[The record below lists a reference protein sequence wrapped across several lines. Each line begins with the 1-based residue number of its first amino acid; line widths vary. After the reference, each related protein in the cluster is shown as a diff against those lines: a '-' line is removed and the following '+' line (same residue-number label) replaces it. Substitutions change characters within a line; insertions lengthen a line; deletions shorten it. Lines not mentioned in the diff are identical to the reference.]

1 MKKKAVG
8 VKCRHKP
15 TKSCMMCQKRK
26 KKCDRLTPSCTACLE
41 KGLQCVYNIK
51 LETRLTEGTK
61 QLSKSQLIA
70 QIALLKS
77 ELNEGSREIGRN
89 PVLGLQYTS
98 SKQGRVLTY
107 GPTSVRCLIR
117 SSQLQWCYTA
127 IWKTIKEK
135 RNDWKKNH
143 IHAIKVEEI
152 YSIGNPLSIS
162 GGNSILE
169 ALCDCLPTMHVLKHS
184 LDRFF
189 NCTLFKEFEILDPL
203 KVASDLEECFISDQ
217 EGRIMSINIYEKKN
231 YYRLGIIT
239 RILTIVHFKERV
251 PTAVELFHKY
261 LAAFESAKSMHI
273 ERAQFF
279 MLKYLF
285 INARGFTAGDGGN
298 SITIINLALLTAM
311 QTGLYRTE
319 NLGLFRDRE
328 RYIKNL
334 CVLIVQADFESS
346 FSLGSQL
353 QVSEYFLQDLD
364 GRANPEISEDGNF
377 STLQYFLFLRQ
388 QLAGVSSI
396 HNAPSLPL
404 SISKLKFSLL
414 VTFGELK
421 HYLSRTAYDPPIE
434 FQKLYAILLSLQII
448 ANFSLI
454 QTQVSVDGTL
464 ELQQQALICH
474 IASLIL
480 VFNYMEA
487 LYNDQM
493 LIKGGEDHIDA
504 CIDIG
509 LGLFLYHN
517 VLPRATH
524 ELVLIFSDALNTS
537 EGFGVYSTNS
547 NDVDIKRFNEI
558 VDNFLKSDKDID
570 FGANVAYKYFER
582 IHENFKNN
590 RSKKLD
596 NLLHQSYLFI
606 VCDEFSNSLVQAF
619 KEPITLMTNKPDGIS
634 NQNIPFTVDDND
646 LFLDNALEIFD
657 DEFTSFF
664 FT

>member
-1 MKKKAVG
+1 MK
-8 VKCRHKP
+8 R
-15 TKSCMMCQKRK
+15 
-26 KKCDRLTPSCTACLE
+26 
-41 KGLQCVYNIK
+41 
-51 LETRLTEGTK
+51 
-61 QLSKSQLIA
+61 
-70 QIALLKS
+70 
-77 ELNEGSREIGRN
+77 
-89 PVLGLQYTS
+89 
-98 SKQGRVLTY
+98 
-107 GPTSVRCLIR
+107 
-117 SSQLQWCYTA
+117 
-127 IWKTIKEK
+127 
-135 RNDWKKNH
+135 
-143 IHAIKVEEI
+143 
-152 YSIGNPLSIS
+152 
-162 GGNSILE
+162 
-169 ALCDCLPTMHVLKHS
+169 
-184 LDRFF
+184 
-189 NCTLFKEFEILDPL
+189 
-203 KVASDLEECFISDQ
+203 
-217 EGRIMSINIYEKKN
+217 KN

-298 SITIINLALLTAM
+298 SITIINLALSTAM
-311 QTGLYRTE
+311 QIGLYRTE

-328 RYIKNL
+328 CYIKNL

-388 QLAGVSSI
+388 QLAGVSST
-396 HNAPSLPL
+396 HNAPPLPL

-487 LYNDQM
+487 LYNDQL
-493 LIKGGEDHIDA
+493 LIKGGENHIDA

-509 LGLFLYHN
+509 L
-517 VLPRATH
+517 
-524 ELVLIFSDALNTS
+524 
-537 EGFGVYSTNS
+537 GFGVYSTNS
-547 NDVDIKRFNEI
+547 NDVDIKHFNEI
-558 VDNFLKSDKDID
+558 VDDFLKSDKDID

-619 KEPITLMTNKPDGIS
+619 KEPITLMTNKPDGMS
-634 NQNIPFTVDDND
+634 NQNIPFAVDDND

-657 DEFTSFF
+657 DEFT
-664 FT
+664 